1 MTIIAGVFSFRT
13 GIDVPALVC
22 DALRSSI
29 SRDPQDGPVEFKV
42 PGAYL
47 VKVDIG
53 AFSEPA
59 HHCSEKGSVS
69 VLAGEALLADGV
81 ADGQTRD
88 RHLLALH
95 QQWDRDDFSA
105 LRHSAG
111 TFCAAYFDPGR
122 ATGHLVA
129 DRLGLRTLYY
139 AVHGDFVYFASAL
152 RILEGLD
159 VLPKVADV
167 QALAEITGFGYPF
180 GPGTPYA
187 GIKMLLPCEVL
198 TVRPAVISSSRYFDW
213 GSIQPIEVPEE
224 AARAEVFRL
233 FERAV
238 HRRLQGDGTTFAY
251 LSGGLDSRVVVA
263 ALRAHQV
270 HTYTFNYSLA
280 GTQDQVFA
288 KQYAEKCGAIHHE
301 LPTEPGP
308 NWSAVMA
315 ETWAASSA
323 RKARDAERPHVVW
336 TGEGGS
342 VGLGHVYIS
351 PKIVRQLRAG
361 DWEGGIQTFLSE
373 QSKSLLT
380 RILKPEVARQFHGH
394 LVRQIKGELLSL
406 RQPDPVRALY
416 IFLNLNGPRRH
427 LVNHFETIDQHRLEF
442 QLPFYD
448 SELTEYLTALPV
460 DPCLYHGFY
469 ARWLG
474 LFDKT
479 VLEVPWQAYPG
490 HVPSPVP
497 VPANVPDQWSTP
509 ASASHQKRLRE
520 DLDSRTRSMLA
531 DRSFPGAVLNK
542 PVLRLMHLA
551 WRYGIANYDYAL
563 KAALV
568 YARYARICTGRY
580 ELPTH

>member
-1 MTIIAGVFSFRT
+1 MTIIAGVFSRQA
-13 GIDVPALVC
+13 GVDVPASVC
-22 DALRSSI
+22 EALRGSI
-29 SRDPQDGPVEFKV
+29 SRDRQDQPVDYRLS
-42 PGAYL
+42 GAYL
-47 VKVDIG
+47 VKVDMG
-53 AFSEPA
+53 AFGVPA
-59 HHCSEKGSVS
+59 HHRSQAGSVS
-69 VLAGEALLADGV
+69 VLAGEPLLPDG
-81 ADGQTRD
+81 DNRERD
-88 RHLLALH
+88 LLALH
-95 QQWDRDDFSA
+95 AHWDRDDFSP

-111 TFCAAYFDPGR
+111 TFCAAYFDPAR
-122 ATGHLVA
+122 ATGHLMA

-139 AVHGDFVYFASAL
+139 AVDGDFVYFASAL
-152 RILEGLD
+152 RILEGLAA
-159 VLPKVADV
+159 LPKSADV

-180 GPGTPYA
+180 GAGTPYA

-198 TVRPAVISSSRYFDW
+198 TVRPGSVSFSRYFDW
-213 GSIQPIEVPEE
+213 CGIRPVDVPEE
-224 AARAEVFRL
+224 QARAEVYRL
-233 FERAV
+233 FQRAMR
-238 HRRLQGDGTTFAY
+238 RRLRADRTTFAY

-263 ALRAHQV
+263 ALRAEQV

-288 KQYAEKCGAIHHE
+288 KQYAEKCGAVHYE

-315 ETWAASSA
+315 ETWTASAA
-323 RKARDAERPHVVW
+323 RKTRDAERPQVVW

-351 PKIVRQLRAG
+351 PEIVRQLRTG
-361 DWEGGIQTFLSE
+361 DWGAGIRTFLDQ

-380 RILKPEVARQFHGH
+380 RILKPEVARCLDGH
-394 LVRQIKGELLSL
+394 LAASL
-406 RQPDPVRALY
+406 KQEMQAMGQPDPVRALY

-448 SELTEYLTALPV
+448 SELMEYLTSLPA

-474 LFDKT
+474 LFDKS

-497 VPANVPDQWSTP
+497 VPADVPDQWNTP
-509 ASASHQKRLRE
+509 ASAAQQRRLRQ
-520 DLDSRTRSMLA
+520 DLDSRTRAMFA
-531 DRSFPGAVLNK
+531 DGSFPGSLLNK

-551 WRYGIANYDYAL
+551 WRLGIANYDYAL

-568 YARYARICTGRY
+568 YARYAGQCGGRY
-580 ELPTH
+580 ELRTG